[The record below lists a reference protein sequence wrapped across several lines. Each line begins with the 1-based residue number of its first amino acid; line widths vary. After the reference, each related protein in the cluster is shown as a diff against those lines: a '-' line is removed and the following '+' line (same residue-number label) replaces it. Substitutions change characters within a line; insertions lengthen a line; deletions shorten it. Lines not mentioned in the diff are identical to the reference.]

1 MSDKRRLARLK
12 RLETVRA
19 VAKQAA
25 AAQAAEAEGTL
36 AQLLALAERTGRL
49 AADYAAR
56 TAPEDG
62 DALRRLAGFRSGLAG
77 VEQATRAD
85 ALRAQAVA
93 DARLNA
99 LSQAERRRQA
109 AADRA
114 DAVRRA
120 LAARGAQPP
129 LGSRKAIGTDL
140 D

>member
-1 MSDKRRLARLK
+1 M
-12 RLETVRA
+12 VRA
-19 VAKQAA
+19 VAKQSA

-36 AQLLALAERTGRL
+36 AQLMALAERTGRL

-56 TAPEDG
+56 AAPGDG
-62 DALRRLAGFRSGLAG
+62 DALRRLTSFRAGLAG

-85 ALRAQAVA
+85 AARAQTVA
-93 DARLNA
+93 DARLLD

-120 LAARGAQPP
+120 LAAQGIQPP
-129 LGSRKAIGTDL
+129 LGQRKPLGTDL

>member
-62 DALRRLAGFRSGLAG
+62 DALRRLAGISGSSTWSAQEDVARNEQISYVIALSSAG
-77 VEQATRAD
+77 MRNGIM
-85 ALRAQAVA
+85 RAQ
-93 DARLNA
+93 
-99 LSQAERRRQA
+99 
-109 AADRA
+109 
-114 DAVRRA
+114 
-120 LAARGAQPP
+120 
-129 LGSRKAIGTDL
+129 
-140 D
+140 